1 MTDTLTNIKL
11 RLLSLEI
18 EILKLKYEDEF
29 EYLNKK
35 ITYLENKKI

>member
-1 MTDTLTNIKL
+1 MTDTITDIKL

-29 EYLNKK
+29 EYLNQK
-35 ITYLENKKI
+35 ITYLKNKKI